1 MNNNKSRT
9 IAVNGILIA
18 LMLVMTITM
27 LVTGGMAFLP
37 LTVLVVGMVVT
48 GKWTAVI
55 LGFTFG
61 LVSLVSAFIFPS
73 PTAPFFQNP
82 LVSLLPRILSAILA
96 FCIFKLSRF
105 TISKINKKL
114 KKPINEYVAKS
125 ISTALGAIFVVF
137 FNT

>member
-55 LGFTFG
+55 LVFTFG

-96 FCIFKLSRF
+96 FCIFKLSQF
-105 TISKINKKL
+105 TISKINKN
-114 KKPINEYVAKS
+114 INKQMYK
-125 ISTALGAIFVVF
+125 IFVF
-137 FNT
+137 EKN